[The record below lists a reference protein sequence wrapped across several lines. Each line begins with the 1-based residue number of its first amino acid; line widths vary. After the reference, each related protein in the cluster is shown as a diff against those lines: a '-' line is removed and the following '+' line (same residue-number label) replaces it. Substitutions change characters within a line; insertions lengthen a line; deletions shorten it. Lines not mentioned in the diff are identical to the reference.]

1 MKVFFF
7 WYCVAGGV
15 LITSLMIWRRL
26 CSVNTDQKTL
36 LERQQCSDLESG
48 NCCEKGL
55 LVLIGLTIF
64 ALLWPWV
71 LWRELLPARS
81 RQQPV
86 PAPEFTVPD
95 DFLICEVAVADIEL
109 WETVDDPL
117 GAAPRV
123 PFGHLNPAWTAFK
136 AEAGT
141 AGLWRFY
148 GRAVGFLGVEWCY
161 EGYVA
166 LKADGTRP
174 YFMTRKGEVASA

>member
-1 MKVFFF
+1 MKA
-7 WYCVAGGV
+7 CVVGYMATGAFVVGLFLINNHARQRAGDAPMHADT
-15 LITSLMIWRRL
+15 LHRSHASWLDCLDEMLMA
-26 CSVNTDQKTL
+26 
-36 LERQQCSDLESG
+36 
-48 NCCEKGL
+48 
-55 LVLIGLTIF
+55 LVGLIGVG
-64 ALLWPWV
+64 LLWPFLV
-71 LWRELLPARS
+71 IRLIYEDRRTARPGPMS
-81 RQQPV
+81 
-86 PAPEFTVPD
+86 AFTVPD

-109 WETVDDPL
+109 WETVEDPL